1 MKRVAPRPKFTRASG
16 PVFDDDGLD
25 TGASCES
32 RNFRKGHPV
41 IYWDV
46 RLRPRHAENFCS
58 LGSFLE
64 LDLLK
69 KQIGQPKPRRFDCR
83 LSQAGGDDS
92 TL

>member
-25 TGASCES
+25 TAASCES
-32 RNFRKGHPV
+32 QNFRKGHPV

-69 KQIGQPKPRRFDCR
+69 KQIGQPKPRGSIAAFLKPD
-83 LSQAGGDDS
+83 GDDS